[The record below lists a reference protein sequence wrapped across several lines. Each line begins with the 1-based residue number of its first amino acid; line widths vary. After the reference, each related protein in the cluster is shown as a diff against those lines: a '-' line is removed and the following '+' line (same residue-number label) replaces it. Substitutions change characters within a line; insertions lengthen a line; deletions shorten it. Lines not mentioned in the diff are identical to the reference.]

1 MKEEKIKLLTDQII
15 NEEEVFFNFLKSKFP
30 LFYKSNLF
38 FRDLEYGIQ
47 QFYKKKNVK
56 LSLGEILAVTE
67 RTAAYFEEKN
77 YFIRINDGTWMIN
90 MPQFVTAGPGDP
102 F

>member
-1 MKEEKIKLLTDQII
+1 MKEEKIKLLTDQVI
-15 NEEEVFFNFLKSKFP
+15 NDEEVFFNFLKSKFP

-47 QFYKKKNVK
+47 QFFKKKNMK
-56 LSLGEILAVTE
+56 LSVKETIAVTE
-67 RTAAYFEEKN
+67 KTAAHFEEKE
-77 YFIRINDGTWMIN
+77 YFKRINDGVWMVN
-90 MPQFVTAGPGDP
+90 MPQFVTSGPGDP